1 MNKKVLFGIAL
12 KNVLRRRKQTISLFL
27 MLAVTTF
34 SIGASVA
41 FRAGASDSI
50 KDTYTSLISGD
61 AQIRNK
67 KYEEVKDYDKVIK
80 GEDIDLQKIA
90 NLDRFKYY
98 SGKRTY
104 QFMVIEAKNKN
115 SAIQMVGVE
124 PEKEKNISK
133 IPTFIVEGRYLND
146 DDINGIVV
154 GVKLAEFL
162 KLKVGDEITVMG
174 QDIDESLMIE
184 VFKVV
189 GIFKSKDEMTDKM
202 FGFVNIITY
211 QDLFMYGDYAN
222 SITFRLEN
230 PKLVHKFV
238 KTLNKG
244 LQNNDYTAITW
255 EKIIPEIVQIL
266 MFSAI
271 LDYLFFIVFIIVI
284 AFAVLN
290 SIYLSSI
297 KRIPEMGLLN
307 SMGLQ
312 NADIKWI
319 LIYEVLL
326 IVTVAVIVGTIGNFI
341 FVYLFADSGIDIGKM
356 VSKEAM
362 EDAKYAMSNIVY
374 PKLTLPTFSFG
385 VLSIYFSSL
394 CSLILPLKRL
404 KTLDPVQA
412 LKDV

>member
-1 MNKKVLFGIAL
+1 MKKILFGVAL

-27 MLAVTTF
+27 MIAVTTF
-34 SIGASVA
+34 AIGALVS
-41 FRAGASDSI
+41 FRAGASSSI
-50 KDTYTSLISGD
+50 QSTYTYLISGD

-67 KYEEVKDYDKVIK
+67 EYEDLKSYDKVISGK
-80 GEDIDLQKIA
+80 DIDLQKIA
-90 NLDRFKYY
+90 GLDQFKYY
-98 SGKRTY
+98 SGKRAY

-115 SAIQMVGVE
+115 SAIQMIGVE

-133 IPTFIVEGRYLND
+133 IPGFVVKGRYLND
-146 DDINGIVV
+146 SDVNGIVI
-154 GVKLAEFL
+154 GVNLAEFL
-162 KLKVGDEITVMG
+162 KLNLGDEITVMG
-174 QDIDESLMIE
+174 QDIDESLMVE

-189 GIFKSKDEMTDKM
+189 GIFNSKDEMSDKM
-202 FGFVNIITY
+202 LGFVNIATY
-211 QDLFMYGDYAN
+211 QDLFLYGDYFNA
-222 SITFRLEN
+222 IAFRLDS
-230 PKLVHKFV
+230 PQLVHKFV
-238 KTLNKG
+238 KTINKG
-244 LQNNDYTAITW
+244 LKDTKYQAITW

-297 KRIPEMGLLN
+297 KRTPEMGLLN

-312 NADIKWI
+312 NEDIKWI

-326 IVTVAVIVGTIGNFI
+326 IVTVAVIVGTMGTFS
-341 FVYLFADSGIDIGKM
+341 FVYYFADTGINVAKM
-356 VSKEAM
+356 MSQEAV
-362 EDAKYAMSNIVY
+362 EDAKYSMPNVIY
-374 PKLTLPTFSFG
+374 PTLTLPTFSFG
-385 VLSIYFSSL
+385 VLSIYLSSL